1 VLCLGA
7 GGFKAA
13 EHPVVNQD
21 SLPTSGTK
29 LPEMSCTCKHCPAV
43 LKDIRIARD
52 HHARCPGVQG
62 LQCSLLKG
70 AACDHCFTIASAA
83 IRFNELVPIKALDLS
98 KSSHEAQVCR
108 FFGLDFLFFNVLSC
122 IRSLL
127 LKERRGILPNRGSCF
142 RKERRVTLTSL
153 KSRRQSPT

>member
-1 VLCLGA
+1 MYVVLRAHAVGRHRRAACPTVVTRTA
-7 GGFKAA
+7 GRLQSRPSHSSKS
-13 EHPVVNQD
+13 NR
-21 SLPTSGTK
+21 K
-29 LPEMSCTCKHCPAV
+29 LPEMSCTCKHCGAV
-43 LKDIRIARD
+43 LKDIRIARE
-52 HHARCPGVQG
+52 HHARCPRVQG

-70 AACDHCFTIASAA
+70 AACDDCFTIASAA

-127 LKERRGILPNRGSCF
+127 LK
-142 RKERRVTLTSL
+142 
-153 KSRRQSPT
+153 